1 MGRTWIKSSRSGGN
15 SGNCVEVAMGEAVV
29 PVRDSKRADNGPVIE
44 FTRAAF
50 AGFLAGVRAGR
61 GVRVLPG

>member
-44 FTRAAF
+44 FTRPAF
-50 AGFLAGVRAGR
+50 ASFLADVRVGR
-61 GVRVLPG
+61 GLPA

>member
-15 SGNCVEVAMGEAVV
+15 SGNCVEVAMGEADV

-44 FTRAAF
+44 FTRPAF
-50 AGFLAGVRAGR
+50 ASFLADVRVG
-61 GVRVLPG
+61 RVLPA